1 MSTPLLNTQ
10 QYDVQSGATATYT
23 NQSATTATYTNQITS
38 TSTYESLVR
47 IDGTDYGDYSYGD
60 NFYGGQPFLMGRR

>member
-10 QYDVQSGATATYT
+10 QYDEQSGVTATYA
-23 NQSATTATYTNQITS
+23 NQSATTASYTEQITS

-47 IDGTDYGDYSYGD
+47 IDGTEYGEYSYGD
-60 NFYGGQPFLMGRR
+60 DFYAGQPFLMGRR